1 MTAAVTTTT
10 MVGSIPSLIFANPI
24 IFLQFLDLLQFV
36 RYLIY
41 IDLIFPDSMMTFFDI
56 LQQLDLGFLPNLV
69 SNDVDLMKSFNG
81 FYKNGIDALFLRTAS
96 DYIVGLS
103 IYSGLFLIFF
113 LIDLSLYSRPK

>member
-1 MTAAVTTTT
+1 
-10 MVGSIPSLIFANPI
+10 
-24 IFLQFLDLLQFV
+24 
-36 RYLIY
+36 
-41 IDLIFPDSMMTFFDI
+41 

-103 IYSGLFLIFF
+103 IYSGLFLIFY
-113 LIDLSLYSRPK
+113 LIDLSLSFRPKEDKIK